1 MWITFTRPFYIVVI
15 LFLYSIFVYDVIANI
30 TRHSVVFI
38 RICLMGK

>member
-1 MWITFTRPFYIVVI
+1 MWITFTHPFYIVVI
-15 LFLYSIFVYDVIANI
+15 LFLYSVFVYDVIANI